1 MQGIFC
7 IIVERGENVS
17 KQKFDSVMIEELRKN
32 PNVKRVSELS
42 ITYSEEF
49 KEYFVSE
56 NAKGILPTEIF
67 RRCGFDVQKLGEYR
81 IYSSGARWRKAEKRL
96 EGLQDTRANN
106 SGRPLTREL
115 SLEEE
120 NQRLRAENEYLKAER
135 ELLLELERLERE
147 VKRKQGLS
155 RKKSTK

>member
-1 MQGIFC
+1 M
-7 IIVERGENVS
+7 S
-17 KQKFDSVMIEELRKN
+17 KRKFDQEIIMELRNN
-32 PNVKRVSELS
+32 PNVKKVSESS
-42 ITYSEEF
+42 ITYSDEF

-56 NAKGILPTEIF
+56 YTKGVLPTEIF
-67 RRCGFDVQKLGEYR
+67 RRCGFDVNKIGKER
-81 IYSSGARWRKAEKRL
+81 IKTASYRWRKADKRV
-96 EGLQDTRANN
+96 EGLRDTRSMR
-106 SGRPLTREL
+106 SGRPLKREL

-135 ELLLELERLERE
+135 EFLLELERLERE

>member
-1 MQGIFC
+1 M
-7 IIVERGENVS
+7 S
-17 KQKFDSVMIEELRKN
+17 KLKFDQETIEELRKN
-32 PNVKRVSELS
+32 PNVKRISESS
-42 ITYSEEF
+42 ITYTDEF

-56 NAKGILPTEIF
+56 NAKGVLPSKIF
-67 RRCGFDVQKLGEYR
+67 RQCGFDVRKLGEDR
-81 IYSSGARWRKAEKRL
+81 ISSSGKRWRKAEKRL
-96 EGLQDTRANN
+96 EGLRDLRSEN

-135 ELLLELERLERE
+135 EFLLELERLERE
-147 VKRKQGLS
+147 VTRRQGLS